1 MMSIKI
7 RLAALIAALLL
18 TPALALAGE
27 EFDGN
32 VVAGDT
38 VAVAAPYGGTVASI
52 SLTEG
57 ALIAVGDP
65 VATMQT
71 TRVLAPVDGTVRGVF
86 HQAGDALSGDAVLTI
101 APVSKYT
108 ITCTLDKAYDS
119 IDTNYVRIGETVY
132 LKCKP
137 DGSHKAVGTVT
148 AVNGSQYT
156 VQTTAGE
163 LYMEETVYVYRSD
176 AYTKVT
182 RIGSGTVGRTSELSV
197 TGTGSLLKLY
207 VSDGD
212 TVERGQLLYETVTG
226 TLDGLGVY
234 TDTVQSDAAGVIAS
248 VKVAAGQQV
257 AKGDVLLTVYQP
269 QNYRISFPVD
279 EDLLGSVH
287 VGDQVVITLNWN
299 EDTGKTYQGTVT
311 GISYLSDALADASSQ
326 SATGTTATTT
336 TKTQY
341 TGTVAFTADDDVRVG
356 MSVTLTTVDE

>member
-1 MMSIKI
+1 MSIKI
-7 RLAALIAALLL
+7 RIAALIAALLL

-38 VAVAAPYGGTVASI
+38 VAVTAPYGGTVASI

-57 ALIAVGDP
+57 APIAVGDP

-86 HQAGDALSGDAVLTI
+86 HQAGDALSGDAVLNI

-108 ITCTLDKAYDS
+108 LTCTLDKAYDS

-182 RIGSGTVGRTSELSV
+182 RIGSGTVGRTSEIAV

-226 TLDGLGVY
+226 TLDALGVY

-269 QNYRISFPVD
+269 QSYRISFPVD
-279 EDLLGSVH
+279 EDLLGSVN
-287 VGDQVVITLNWN
+287 VGDNVVITLNWN
-299 EDTGKTYQGTVT
+299 EDSGKTYQGKVT
-311 GISYLSDALADASSQ
+311 GISYLSDALADTSTQNA
-326 SATGTTATTT
+326 TATTT
-336 TKTQY
+336 TTKIQY

>member
-1 MMSIKI
+1 MSIKL

-18 TPALALAGE
+18 TPALAFAGE

-38 VAVAAPYGGTVASI
+38 VAVTAPYGGTVASI

-57 ALIAVGDP
+57 ALIAVGDS

-71 TRVLAPVDGTVRGVF
+71 TRVLSPVDGTVRGVF
-86 HQAGDALSGDAVLTI
+86 HQAGDTLNGDAVLNV

-108 ITCTLDKAYDS
+108 ISCTLDKAYDS
-119 IDTNYVRIGETVY
+119 IDNNYVRIGETVY
-132 LKCKP
+132 IKCKP
-137 DGSHKAVGTVT
+137 DGSHKAVGIIT
-148 AVNGSQYT
+148 AVDGSKYT

-163 LYMEETVYVYRSD
+163 LYMEETVYIYRSEE
-176 AYTKVT
+176 YTKVS
-182 RIGSGTVGRTSELSV
+182 RIGSGTVGRTSELEV

-234 TDTVQSDAAGVIAS
+234 TNTVQSDTAGVIAS

-257 AKGDVLLTVYQP
+257 SKGDVLLTVYQP
-269 QNYRISFPVD
+269 QSYRIEFAVD
-279 EDLLGSVH
+279 EDLLGSVK
-287 VGDQVVITLNWN
+287 VGDKVVITLNWN
-299 EDTGKTYQGTVT
+299 EDSGKTYQGTVT
-311 GISYLSDALADASSQ
+311 GISYLSEALADSSAQ
-326 SATGTTATTT
+326 STTTTTT

-341 TGTVAFTADDDVRVG
+341 TGTVAFQADDDVRVG
-356 MSVTLTTVDE
+356 MSVTIATVDE